1 MNRITTFLLLGIL
14 TVLLSVS
21 TVFAQGESQD
31 FSVNT
36 VEEVQHDSEKK
47 FDISAMIMNHINDA
61 NEFHLFGNVS
71 IPLPCILYSKDS
83 GFDVF
88 LSSKFDH
95 GHYAVNRYVSYH
107 GNVMRISDE
116 NFPKEKTNIGHVHYS
131 DEGGNERYYVEH
143 NGTEYE
149 VEGASTLIGFTSF
162 IDFSITK
169 NVFTMLLVLV
179 LMIWIFNGIADSYKQ
194 RVGLAPKG
202 KQSLFEPIIQFV
214 IDDIAK
220 PLLGHKWMQYAP
232 FLLTVF
238 FFIWFLNILGLVP
251 FFPGSANVTG
261 NIGVTMTLAVITF
274 LVVNISANKH
284 YWKHIF
290 WMPDVPVPMK
300 IFLAPI
306 EIIGI
311 FTKPVS
317 LMVRLFA
324 NITAGHI
331 IILSLVGM
339 IFVLG
344 NAGQNFGGAMG
355 GIGLAVPFAA
365 FMNIIEVIVGFIQ
378 AFIFTILTASYIGSA
393 TEEAHH

>member
-1 MNRITTFLLLGIL
+1 MNRITTFLHLGIL
-14 TVLLSVS
+14 ALLLSVS
-21 TVFAQGESQD
+21 TVFAQNESSD
-31 FSVNT
+31 FSANT
-36 VEEVQHDSEKK
+36 VESTQQEAEKK

-83 GFDVF
+83 GLEIFM
-88 LSSKFDH
+88 SNKFDH
-95 GHYAVNRYVSYH
+95 GHYAINRYVSYH
-107 GNVMRISDE
+107 GNVMRIADE
-116 NFPKEKTNIGHVHYS
+116 NFPAEKTNIDHVHFS
-131 DEGGNERYYVEH
+131 NEGGNERYYIVH

-169 NVFTMLLVLV
+169 NVFTMLLVML
-179 LMIWIFNGIADSYKQ
+179 LMVWVFNGIASSYKQ

-220 PLLGHKWMQYAP
+220 PLLGDKWLKYTP

-238 FFIWFLNILGLVP
+238 FFIWFLNIFGLIP

-261 NIGVTMTLAVITF
+261 NLGVTMTLAVITF
-274 LVVNISANKH
+274 LVVNISANKN

-300 IFLAPI
+300 IALAPI
-306 EIIGI
+306 EVVGI
-311 FTKPVS
+311 FTKPIS
-317 LMVRLFA
+317 LMIRLFA

-344 NAGQNFGGAMG
+344 NAGQNVGGAVG
-355 GIGLAVPFAA
+355 GVALAVPFTA
-365 FMNIIEVIVGFIQ
+365 FMNIIEIVVGFIQ
-378 AFIFTILTASYIGSA
+378 AFIFTILTASYIGTA